1 VNKECE
7 SESES
12 FSFLK
17 IDIVNLASGV
27 ALCGSHDVNIQAL
40 ANWLIITF
48 HIALSSVQFSSV
60 KGGIYELGKVHMRII
75 HSTPSVGCFPN
86 VVFETVPSCSSD
98 GRWPTLVPSAN
109 IVERFRF
116 PRLFPPGDLWF
127 DVLAM
132 A

>member
-1 VNKECE
+1 M
-7 SESES
+7 S
-12 FSFLK
+12 
-17 IDIVNLASGV
+17 
-27 ALCGSHDVNIQAL
+27 
-40 ANWLIITF
+40 

-60 KGGIYELGKVHMRII
+60 QGGIYALGKVHMRII
-75 HSTPSVGCFPN
+75 RSTPSVRCFPN

-98 GRWPTLVPSAN
+98 GRWPTLVLSVK

-116 PRLFPPGDLWF
+116 PRLFPPGNLWF